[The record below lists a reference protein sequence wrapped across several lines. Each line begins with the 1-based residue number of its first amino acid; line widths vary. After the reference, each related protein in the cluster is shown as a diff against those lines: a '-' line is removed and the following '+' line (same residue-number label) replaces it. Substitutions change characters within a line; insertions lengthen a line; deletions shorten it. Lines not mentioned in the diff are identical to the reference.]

1 MKKTREEVANWGL
14 YPKTESVVIYPET
27 VQEIKELVTSGQPV
41 IARGNGRCYGD
52 ASLSNY
58 IVSTTRLNKIID
70 FDTATGVIR
79 CEAGVLLDQILELC
93 VPKGFFLP
101 VTPGT
106 KFITVGG
113 ALASDIH
120 GKNHHIDGVFS
131 DHVTYFNLV
140 DAGGNLINIT
150 PDNELFI
157 QTAGGMGRTGIIT
170 ELGLRLKPI
179 ETSFIRQRAIRAK
192 NLNEIFRLFEENQD
206 TTYSVAWIDCLA
218 KGEQLGRSVL
228 LLGEHAESQE
238 IKDSKALQI
247 HRAPG
252 LKVPFMFPKWVL
264 NPLFIK
270 IFNALYYNKPSSS
283 GNAIVH
289 YDPYFYPLDKI
300 HHWNRIYGKN
310 GFIQYQFV
318 LPKEVS
324 FEGVKKVLEILS
336 EHKLGSFLAVL
347 KLFGTSHEDRYLH
360 FPMKGYTLA
369 LDIKIEPRIW
379 PILDRIDELVTSYGG
394 KIYLSKDARL
404 KRDDFR
410 RQYAKAAAI
419 PDSKAFQSHQQIRL
433 QEMAEHHFLIIGA
446 NSDIARA
453 TALAY
458 TKKYPSGKLQL
469 AARDTSTLAQ
479 FIHSNK
485 LSGCATAIAVDVENE
500 QSLAAFYQSLPA
512 KPSWVM
518 YAAGVLI
525 TNEEAQQHPELYR
538 RNLTVNFTA
547 PVTLLNLIV
556 HDNNP
561 KLERIIGM
569 SSVAG
574 LRGRK
579 SNYAYGSA
587 KAGFH
592 EFLFGLRQDMK
603 GRNVKVQAVTPGFV
617 KTKMTAHLDLPK
629 NANTPEDIANAI
641 MSNTTS
647 FAVYPNLFWRI
658 IGLVV
663 RFAPEFVIKKL

>member
-1 MKKTREEVANWGL
+1 MERKREVVANWGL
-14 YPKTESVVIYPET
+14 YPKTESVLIYPES
-27 VQEIKELVTSGQPV
+27 VQEIQEIVTSGQPL

-58 IVSTTRLNKIID
+58 IVSTSILNKIID
-70 FDTATGVIR
+70 FDSSTGIIR
-79 CEAGVLLDQILELC
+79 CEAGVLLDHILELV

-120 GKNHHIDGVFS
+120 GKNHHVDGVFS
-131 DHVTYFNLV
+131 DHVTYFNLIN
-140 DAGGNLINIT
+140 ATGNLITVT
-150 PDNELFI
+150 PENELFI

-170 ELGLRLKPI
+170 ELGLRLKRI

-192 NLNEIFRLFEENQD
+192 NLDEIFRLFEENQD

-228 LLGEHAESQE
+228 LLGEHAKKEE
-238 IKDSKALQI
+238 IKNSKPLQI

-270 IFNALYYNKPSSS
+270 IFNALYFNKPSSS

-300 HHWNRIYGKN
+300 HHWNRIYGNN

-324 FEGVKKVLEILS
+324 YEGVKKVLEILS
-336 EHKLGSFLAVL
+336 ENKLGSFLAVL
-347 KLFGTSHEDRYLH
+347 KLFGASHEDRYLH

-369 LDIKIEPRIW
+369 LDIKIESRIW
-379 PILDRIDELVTSYGG
+379 PVLERIDELVTGYGG

-404 KRDDFR
+404 KRDDFLQ
-410 RQYAKAAAI
+410 QYAKAAVI
-419 PDSKAFQSHQQIRL
+419 PDSTVFLSHQQIRL

-446 NSDIARA
+446 NSDIART

-458 TKKYPSGKLQL
+458 HHKYPHGKLIL
-469 AARDTSTLAQ
+469 AARDTNALNT
-479 FIHSNK
+479 FISANNI
-485 LSGCATAIAVDVENE
+485 SSCATAVHVDVENE
-500 QSLAAFYQSLPA
+500 QALSSFYTSLPN

-547 PVTLLNLIV
+547 PATLLNLIV

-603 GRNVKVQAVTPGFV
+603 GRNVIVQAVTPGFV

-629 NANTPEDIANAI
+629 NANTPEEIAHAI
-641 MSNTTS
+641 MKNTTS